1 LETSDFFSGMTGAI
15 INAAGIVVGGVWG
28 LSAKKPIQSS
38 SQMALKIVIG
48 VFGIWLGVK
57 LAWSGINGSLA
68 QTAKE
73 LGIVVLGMTLGKLA
87 GKLCRFQKLSNSVG
101 QYAGAVLAAPPSK
114 EPFSASFTVATAL
127 FCVGPLALLASL
139 HEGLTGFSPVFLVK
153 AATDGLA
160 TYAFCTTLGWGAI
173 ASAIPVLALEGA
185 LIRGGQLL
193 EPFLRHQPKPL
204 IDAINT
210 VDGLLI
216 FCVAMII
223 LELKK
228 IEVADYYPSL
238 VFTPLLIWWLW

>member
-1 LETSDFFSGMTGAI
+1 MTGAI
-15 INAAGIVVGGVWG
+15 INAAGIIVGGVWG
-28 LSAKKPIQSS
+28 LSAKKPIQPS
-38 SQMALKIVIG
+38 SQLALKIVVG
-48 VFGIWLGVK
+48 VFGVWFGLK
-57 LAWSGINGSLA
+57 LAWSGVNGSIA
-68 QTAKE
+68 QVAKE
-73 LGIVVLGMTLGKLA
+73 LGIVLLGMMLGKLT
-87 GKLCRFQKLSNSVG
+87 GKLCRFQKLSNAIG
-101 QYAGAVLAAPPSK
+101 KYAGAVLAAPPAG
-114 EPFSASFTVATAL
+114 EGFNASFTVATAL
-127 FCVGPLALLASL
+127 FCVGPLALLASIQ
-139 HEGLTGFSPVFLVK
+139 EGLTGFSPVFIVK

-185 LIRGGQLL
+185 MIRGAQLL
-193 EPFLRHQPKPL
+193 EPFLRHQPRPL

-238 VFTPLLIWWLW
+238 VFTPLLIGWLW